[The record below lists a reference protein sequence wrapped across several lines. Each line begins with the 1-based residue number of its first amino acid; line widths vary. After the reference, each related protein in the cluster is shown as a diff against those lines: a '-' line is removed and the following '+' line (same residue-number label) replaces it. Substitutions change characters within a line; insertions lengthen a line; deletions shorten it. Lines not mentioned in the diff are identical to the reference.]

1 MRIHVLAL
9 ACAGILV
16 GYGAQA
22 SGSYSGGGVKPPI
35 KIDSTRYELGKA
47 VFTGKAKLGDSKTD
61 EENQKTLLS
70 AWQKALPASVQRT
83 ADLPTLAGRLT
94 ASQLD
99 GLGHFLQIRYNVNPA
114 NR

>member
-1 MRIHVLAL
+1 MRIHAL

-16 GYGAQA
+16 GFGAQA

-61 EENQKTLLS
+61 EENQKVQLS

-114 NR
+114 TR

>member
-1 MRIHVLAL
+1 MRIHAL

-16 GYGAQA
+16 GFGVLA

-61 EENQKTLLS
+61 EDTQKSQLA

-83 ADLPTLAGRLT
+83 ADLPSLAGRLT

-114 NR
+114 TR